1 MLDRSK
7 IDRQV
12 NTLSG
17 IYNWTYAVRIAAS
30 DGGCVRFST
39 A

>member
-12 NTLSG
+12 NTLSD
-17 IYNWTYAVRIAAS
+17 IYDWTYAVRNAAS
-30 DGGCVRFST
+30 DGGCVRFS
-39 A
+39 AA